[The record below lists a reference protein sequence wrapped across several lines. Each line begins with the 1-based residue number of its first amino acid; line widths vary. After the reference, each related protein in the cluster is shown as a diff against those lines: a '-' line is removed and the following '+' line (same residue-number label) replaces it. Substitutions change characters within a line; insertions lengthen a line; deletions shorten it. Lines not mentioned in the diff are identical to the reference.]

1 MGSVDKEI
9 SKMNEEI
16 RGYYKTELEHF
27 QKAFKLQFNH
37 FMGVFYF
44 WIGVVTL
51 PATAGLLTTE
61 KAIPSDNLALLS
73 LLIAI
78 VSLFASKKMFDIRCS
93 QLKYTFFINEIR
105 QQLYDVVH
113 EGISSYSH
121 PYPNTTNLRE
131 EARKD
136 FGAKMA
142 FVMSL
147 VNAIFFGFSIHLFFG
162 EMLFSAGA
170 LLLWFLIGFYAY
182 FVMVNKRV
190 PEPITKAA

>member
-1 MGSVDKEI
+1 
-9 SKMNEEI
+9 MNEEI
-16 RGYYKTELEHF
+16 RDYYKIELEHF
-27 QKAFKLQFNH
+27 QKSYELQFNH

-61 KAIPSDNLALLS
+61 KAIPSFNLALLS

-78 VSLFASKKMFDIRCS
+78 VSLFASTKMFDIRCS
-93 QLKYTFFINEIR
+93 QHKYTFIINDIR
-105 QQLYDVVH
+105 QQHYDAVH
-113 EGISSYSH
+113 EGIPSYSH

-147 VNAIFFGFSIHLFFG
+147 VNAIFLGFSIHLFFG
-162 EMLFSAGA
+162 VILFSAGA
-170 LLLWFLIGFYAY
+170 LLLWFLIGYYTY

-190 PEPITKAA
+190 PEPTIKAV